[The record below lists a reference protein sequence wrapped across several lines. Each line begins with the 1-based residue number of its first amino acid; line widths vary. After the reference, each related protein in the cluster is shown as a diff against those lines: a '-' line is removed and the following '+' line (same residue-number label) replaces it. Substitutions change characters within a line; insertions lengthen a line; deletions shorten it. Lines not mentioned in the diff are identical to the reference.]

1 MRNIYFKD
9 EVHEREM
16 NLILDKFN
24 IGNIFQDIEYS
35 SFAYVVG
42 AIYKAKQVIKAI
54 DEDGNIDLD
63 ILNKIT
69 SVFSHS
75 EKVMVEFALQCFNDS
90 VSDIKLSDVMRPLD
104 EYNTKVIKQAI
115 DIRY

>member
-1 MRNIYFKD
+1 MTSVYFKN
-9 EVHEREM
+9 EAHIKETS
-16 NLILDKFN
+16 LILDRF
-24 IGNIFQDIEYS
+24 GLESVMQDIEYG

-42 AIYKAKQVIKAI
+42 AIYKSKHVIKAI
-54 DEDGNIDLD
+54 DEDGNIDFS
-63 ILNKIT
+63 ILNKVM

-75 EKVMVEFALQCFNDS
+75 ERVMVEFALQCFNGS

-104 EYNTKVIKQAI
+104 EHNTEVIKQVI